1 MAQIELNYKRKKSST
16 TETQID
22 LMNLK
27 GKLRFPKL
35 SIYSVSIKYVV
46 FEQTFGKKF
55 RQNGSNIYPKLPK
68 ECYLYASR
76 ISLYSILKVTN

>member
-35 SIYSVSIKYVV
+35 LVYTLLVLSMWFSNKHLEKSSVRMAQIFTRNYLRNAIYMQVEFHYIQY
-46 FEQTFGKKF
+46 
-55 RQNGSNIYPKLPK
+55 
-68 ECYLYASR
+68 
-76 ISLYSILKVTN
+76 